1 MTINYLPMRGGGS
14 CHKNITVVCMDRNV
28 ILIMT
33 QPKSSIK
40 KILFFHH
47 YHYDLSLSITC
58 LNLKLDSHVLLIPLK
73 IISNSIPKLTKS
85 IPIFRPKQHKTIYSG
100 VVHTYLASLNTDN
113 SKIVSIQ
120 ER

>member
-1 MTINYLPMRGGGS
+1 
-14 CHKNITVVCMDRNV
+14 MDRKV

-33 QPKSSIK
+33 HPKSSVEMIFMY
-40 KILFFHH
+40 IFFHH
-47 YHYDLSLSITC
+47 YHYDLSLSII
-58 LNLKLDSHVLLIPLK
+58 LFNLKLPSHVLLIPLK

-100 VVHTYLASLNTDN
+100 AVHTYLASLNTDN